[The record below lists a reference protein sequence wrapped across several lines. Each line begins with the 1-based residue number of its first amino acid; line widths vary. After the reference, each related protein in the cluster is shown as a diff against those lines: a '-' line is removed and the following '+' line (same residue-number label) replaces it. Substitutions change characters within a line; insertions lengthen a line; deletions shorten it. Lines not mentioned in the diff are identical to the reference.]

1 MPRPWQ
7 NFFVSLCLHI
17 ALPLLPLGLELW
29 FSGGVQPK
37 SAVLT
42 AALYLMAIGIS
53 SQNMATFAG
62 CVLLSLA
69 FSAAFGFLSV
79 SVELYAADTFAYIA
93 IAVAA
98 AVHANERYFRH
109 VRERIEFFGF

>member
-1 MPRPWQ
+1 MSRPWQ
-7 NFFVSLCLHI
+7 NFFVSLYLHI

-29 FSGGVQPK
+29 FSGSVQPK

-53 SQNMATFAG
+53 SQNMATFAAYN
-62 CVLLSLA
+62 LLSLA

-79 SVELYAADTFAYIA
+79 SVELYAADQYAYVA
-93 IAVAA
+93 IGTAA
-98 AVHANERYFRH
+98 AVHIRERYFRH
-109 VRERIEFFGF
+109 VKERIEFFKF